1 MHVLTLQCSAPGV
14 YTGEG
19 DKYALFLREVVE
31 RTAKLVAA
39 WQAVGFTHGVLNTD
53 NMSILGG
60 AHHIWVLYLPS
71 SPGCTVTHRRHAR
84 HAQHRYHVHPGA
96 CAPSLRHT

>member
-1 MHVLTLQCSAPGV
+1 VCASRA
-14 YTGEG
+14 GE
-19 DKYALFLREVVE
+19 DNKYERFLREVVE

-60 AHHIWVLYLPS
+60 AHRISRLHTTVFGSLFPPVVADTVGVNTSML
-71 SPGCTVTHRRHAR
+71 GAHHCTF
-84 HAQHRYHVHPGA
+84 QSCLCPQ
-96 CAPSLRHT
+96 

>member
-1 MHVLTLQCSAPGV
+1 MLECFWWLQAMLTGMSCQLLRLQCRVHGRS
-14 YTGEG
+14 TGEAN
-19 DKYALFLREVVE
+19 KYERFLREVVE

-60 AHHIWVLYLPS
+60 RALY
-71 SPGCTVTHRRHAR
+71 A
-84 HAQHRYHVHPGA
+84 
-96 CAPSLRHT
+96 

>member
-1 MHVLTLQCSAPGV
+1 MVPCCSGK
-14 YTGEG
+14 E
-19 DKYALFLREVVE
+19 DKYAALLEEVVD

-60 AHHIWVLYLPS
+60 ECHQS
-71 SPGCTVTHRRHAR
+71 SLSHQAASH
-84 HAQHRYHVHPGA
+84 
-96 CAPSLRHT
+96 